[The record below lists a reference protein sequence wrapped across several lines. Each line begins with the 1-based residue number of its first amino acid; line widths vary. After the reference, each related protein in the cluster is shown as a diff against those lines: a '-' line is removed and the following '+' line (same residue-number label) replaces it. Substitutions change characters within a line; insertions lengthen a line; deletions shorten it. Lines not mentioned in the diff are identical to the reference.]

1 MISGELLRSISL
13 FDGLDE
19 PVQEAL
25 RHQIRLREFQKK
37 EVVFHRGTPGNALCM
52 LFVGRLQVI
61 STTDEG
67 KEVGINFLEPGDF
80 FGEIALIDGGVRS
93 ASIVAIE
100 NSTLGVLP
108 KDQALWLFRNN
119 PVVADRIQKR
129 LCATIRQEINRRSSL
144 GGLKAYT
151 RIYSIV
157 FGNIA
162 GRPQQQITM
171 ENLPSQ
177 QSIASMA
184 NVSRETVSR
193 ALHALIKQGIIGKD
207 SRRIIIKDPQ
217 MLVKLAKGEI
227 SPDDI
232 VVTRESSAPQP
243 VAPQPVAQQPVIPQP
258 VAPSLPIA
266 QP

>member
-1 MISGELLRSISL
+1 
-13 FDGLDE
+13 
-19 PVQEAL
+19 
-25 RHQIRLREFQKK
+25 
-37 EVVFHRGTPGNALCM
+37 
-52 LFVGRLQVI
+52 
-61 STTDEG
+61 
-67 KEVGINFLEPGDF
+67 
-80 FGEIALIDGGVRS
+80 
-93 ASIVAIE
+93 VAIE

-243 VAPQPVAQQPVIPQP
+243 VATQAVAQQPVIPQP
-258 VAPSLPIA
+258 VAPQPVAPSLPIA